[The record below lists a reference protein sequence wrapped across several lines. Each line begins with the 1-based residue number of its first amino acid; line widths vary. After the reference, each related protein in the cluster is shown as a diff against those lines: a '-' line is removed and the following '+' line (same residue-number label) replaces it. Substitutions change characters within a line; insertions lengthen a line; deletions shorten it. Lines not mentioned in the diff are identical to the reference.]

1 MRVVIT
7 GATGN
12 IGTSVIERLA
22 EEDAVTEIVGVARR
36 RPTEWSPPKTRWV
49 SADVATD
56 DLSEAVRGADALIH
70 LAWIFQPTHRPLAT
84 WKNNV
89 LGSIRVFEAAA
100 SAGVRALI
108 HASSIAA
115 YSGRRGDGRVTE
127 DWPTHSLP
135 TAAYGREKAYLE
147 RVLDTIERDHRELR
161 VVRMRTAFIFQ
172 RSSAEEQRRIF
183 LGPLVPTSQL
193 RPGMVPLVP
202 DMPGLQLQALHAS
215 DAAEA
220 YRLALVNDVRGA
232 FNIAAEPV
240 LDAAALAELLGAR
253 IVKIPAWAPRAALS
267 AAWRLRAVPVPPEL
281 FDLALLMPVLD
292 TTRARTE
299 LGWEPK
305 IDALDAVREVLE
317 GMQEGAGGVTPPL
330 AGNAGGPRRGKE
342 LATGVGGV
350 GGVTSDGR

>member
-1 MRVVIT
+1 MKVVIT

-12 IGTSVIERLA
+12 IGTSVIKRLA
-22 EEDAVTEIVGVARR
+22 EDEAVTEIVGIAR
-36 RPTEWSPPKTRWV
+36 RPTSWSPPKTRWV

-56 DLSEAVRGADALIH
+56 DLTQVFRGADAVVH

-89 LGSIRVFEAAA
+89 LGSIKVFEAAA
-100 SAGVRALI
+100 AAGAGALI

-115 YSGRRGDGRVTE
+115 YSGRRGDERVAE
-127 DWPTHSLP
+127 SWPTHSLP

-147 RVLDTIERDHRELR
+147 RVLDVVERDHPGMR

-172 RSSAEEQRRIF
+172 RASAQEQRRLF
-183 LGPLVPTSQL
+183 LGPLVPASLL
-193 RPGMVPLVP
+193 RPGMIPLVP

-220 YRLALVNDVRGA
+220 YRLAVVNDVRGA

-240 LDAAALAELLGAR
+240 LDAEALAHLLGAR
-253 IVKIPAWAPRAALS
+253 IVKIPTWAPRAALS

-299 LGWEPK
+299 LGWEPQ

-317 GMQEGAGGVTPPL
+317 GMQEGAGGDTPPL
-330 AGNAGGPRRGKE
+330 AAKAGGPLRSRE
-342 LATGVGGV
+342 VATGIGGV
-350 GGVTSDGR
+350 GGVEPDGR